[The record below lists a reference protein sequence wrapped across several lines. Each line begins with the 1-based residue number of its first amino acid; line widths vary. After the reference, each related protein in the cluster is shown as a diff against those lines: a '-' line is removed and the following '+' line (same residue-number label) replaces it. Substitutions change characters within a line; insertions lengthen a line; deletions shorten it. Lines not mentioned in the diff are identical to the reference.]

1 MPDDR
6 LSDTDGLLTGTRL
19 AGSIESSLAALG
31 PLQEL
36 VGTWKGA
43 GFNAIWRPHFES
55 GSPNLDDP
63 AFPVDHFLML
73 NLTRETLAFN
83 LVSTAVP
90 NRGLTEEDIPLAV
103 LHYLQ
108 RISDANSSP
117 GIGAIHFEPGLWA
130 NVPATK
136 DTGNE
141 ATVNRMAA
149 IPHGNAVLAEG
160 RAFTAPAPVIQ
171 DINIIP
177 FTIGTPAAQN
187 PFPELDLS
195 NAPLPS
201 RNDPLPTGAGNP
213 AVIPPTPGG
222 DPFVSLQNLVNNP
235 NALLQERITGL
246 QSIGFDIVGTTVLE
260 VSTAGAAPLN
270 TGGIDSIPF
279 LNAASS
285 ANIAQM
291 TATFWI
297 TLFRHARIAH
307 REFSLLQ
314 YSQVVFLNFNDL
326 TWPHVSVANL
336 FKAF

>member
-1 MPDDR
+1 
-6 LSDTDGLLTGTRL
+6 
-19 AGSIESSLAALG
+19 
-31 PLQEL
+31 
-36 VGTWKGA
+36 
-43 GFNAIWRPHFES
+43 
-55 GSPNLDDP
+55 
-63 AFPVDHFLML
+63 
-73 NLTRETLAFN
+73 
-83 LVSTAVP
+83 
-90 NRGLTEEDIPLAV
+90 
-103 LHYLQ
+103 
-108 RISDANSSP
+108 
-117 GIGAIHFEPGLWA
+117 
-130 NVPATK
+130 
-136 DTGNE
+136 
-141 ATVNRMAA
+141 
-149 IPHGNAVLAEG
+149 
-160 RAFTAPAPVIQ
+160 
-171 DINIIP
+171 
-177 FTIGTPAAQN
+177 
-187 PFPELDLS
+187 
-195 NAPLPS
+195 
-201 RNDPLPTGAGNP
+201 
-213 AVIPPTPGG
+213 
-222 DPFVSLQNLVNNP
+222 VNNP